1 MNNNNHNEKTSFEQ
15 IKSAQTMITIA
26 TIAAPV
32 SLIFGGVLLSS
43 IALICGFVGR
53 KRLSKVSAA
62 NAHEAAAIQSAAK
75 SVKMAIIM
83 CVIALSL
90 NLISAYMMYPAY
102 LELLQTTGVS
112 DLTMNPGES
121 SGSIWG

>member
-1 MNNNNHNEKTSFEQ
+1 MDNNHHNEKSSFEQ

-32 SLIFGGVLLSS
+32 SLIFGGVLLSA
-43 IALICGFVGR
+43 IAFICGPVGR
-53 KRLSKVSAA
+53 KRLLKVTPSNAA
-62 NAHEAAAIQSAAK
+62 EATAMQSAAK
-75 SVKMAIIM
+75 SVKMALIM

-102 LELLQTTGVS
+102 IELLQTAGTADISTSTVTTQS
-112 DLTMNPGES
+112 
-121 SGSIWG
+121 SIWG